1 MTLDDPVAG
10 VRGRERRLPGP
21 PGVLDPERRLPG
33 PPTGR
38 VAQPGGIGA
47 ALSTARVRVGRG
59 RDAPRVWAG

>member
-10 VRGRERRLPGP
+10 VRDRERRLPEP
-21 PGVLDPERRLPG
+21 PN
-33 PPTGR
+33 GR

-59 RDAPRVWAG
+59 RDAPRVWAGWGRDVP